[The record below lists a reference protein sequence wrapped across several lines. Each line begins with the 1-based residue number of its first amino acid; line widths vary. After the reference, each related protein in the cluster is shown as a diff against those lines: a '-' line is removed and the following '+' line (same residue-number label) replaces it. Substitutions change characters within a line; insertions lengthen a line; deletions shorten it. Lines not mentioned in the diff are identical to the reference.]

1 VRLLI
6 RYMQSRDR
14 AQHEFDGS
22 VVTIGRGTDQTIQI
36 ADASLPLSHSILS
49 GSGAELILTANKGQS
64 FAVNGQIAKKQSLV
78 NGDVV
83 VIAGHKLKV
92 LAGENGNDHLIEI
105 ALDSD
110 QITELKD
117 RFATGLKQ
125 VSAPQRRFTWALFLL
140 LLGIGLVIPAVGLY
154 VGMDKLRSSPLPDDK
169 MWLTGE
175 LHDSHAFMGDD
186 CTFCH
191 TKPFEQTR
199 DEDCLY
205 CHLSVNH
212 HFDTDKF
219 GRDYKAGNSCG
230 DCHKE
235 HSTTESITRTDQDGC
250 TICHADLKGAGFE
263 TDRLRSATDFLKDH
277 PTFKLTMQRYDGD
290 AKWHTKRIDL
300 WDEDLHEESNL
311 IFPHDVHLAE
321 EGIKAADGDVVM
333 VCADCH
339 ETDKGGYKMKGV
351 TMEEH
356 CSDCHALTFDPDT
369 PDRVV
374 PHGSPP
380 ELMRT
385 LREYYAYEFLN
396 RGQAIKASANKAT
409 TSKATLEL
417 VETRKLRRPG
427 RAKVRMS
434 ITELIIEPSIDKSAS
449 LSEKAQSYIE
459 ARVKDA
465 ASNLFEKQT
474 CTICHEVTRVDD
486 ADVPWHVEPVR
497 LSDDWMPLS
506 IFKHESHKNMQCDGC
521 HDAKYSGEAS
531 DVLMPDL
538 VSCRNCHGGEG
549 ASGLLKST
557 CVTCHDFHMKSQ
569 GPMGELIEIIHPNI
583 GSTKMETATLNL
595 RNSEAPPPAKT
606 NQSEQGKQ

>member
-1 VRLLI
+1 MRLLI

-497 LSDDWMPLS
+497 LSDD
-506 IFKHESHKNMQCDGC
+506 
-521 HDAKYSGEAS
+521 
-531 DVLMPDL
+531 
-538 VSCRNCHGGEG
+538 
-549 ASGLLKST
+549 
-557 CVTCHDFHMKSQ
+557 
-569 GPMGELIEIIHPNI
+569 
-583 GSTKMETATLNL
+583 
-595 RNSEAPPPAKT
+595 
-606 NQSEQGKQ
+606 